1 VSHFDAATGA
11 RYDEQRKMNALP
23 KRDEA
28 AKVVEGA
35 LPPMSEPRESFETVA
50 GCKVHVLRGG
60 RGSPL
65 LFLHGGRGA
74 AVWLPL
80 FKTLSEHFDVIVPEH
95 PGFGRSDTP
104 EWLDNVGDLANFYHE
119 FSEHLGLRDIN
130 LVGTSLGGWIA
141 ADMAVRNC
149 GPLRTLTLVA
159 PAGIHVQGVPKG
171 DLFLWTPEQ
180 LAHHLVFD
188 QALADAMLMQ
198 TPDDEERRRQAKN
211 ALALAKLGWQPRL
224 YDPNLRK
231 WLHRVSCPTL
241 IIWGDSDKL
250 IPPAYGPAFRDLIPG
265 AKLEVLANCGH
276 LPHVEKTGELAARI
290 AKFIAEVRQ

>member
-1 VSHFDAATGA
+1 
-11 RYDEQRKMNALP
+11 
-23 KRDEA
+23 
-28 AKVVEGA
+28 
-35 LPPMSEPRESFETVA
+35 MSEPREGFETVA

-60 RGSPL
+60 RGNPL

-74 AVWLPL
+74 GVWLPL

-104 EWLDNVGDLANFYHE
+104 EWLDNIGDLANFYHE
-119 FSEHLGLRDIN
+119 FIDHLGLRDVN

-180 LAHHLVFD
+180 LARNLFFD
-188 QALADAMLMQ
+188 QALAEAMLKQ

-211 ALALAKLGWQPRL
+211 ALAVAKLGWQPRL

-250 IPPAYGPAFRDLIPG
+250 IPPAYGPAFRELIPG

-276 LPHVEKTGELAARI
+276 LPHVEKTGELAASI
-290 AKFIAEVRQ
+290 TKFIAEVGQ